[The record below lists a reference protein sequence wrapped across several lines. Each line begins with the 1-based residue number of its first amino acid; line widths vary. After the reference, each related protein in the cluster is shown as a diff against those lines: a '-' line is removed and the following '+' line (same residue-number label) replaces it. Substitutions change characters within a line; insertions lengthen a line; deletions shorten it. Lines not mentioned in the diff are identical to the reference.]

1 MGPPMLATTG
11 PSIGSLPADAAD
23 EDLFR
28 ALRTASPEESERID
42 ALLVA
47 RHSSLVR
54 WIASCYAH
62 RGVEIEE
69 LRQVAFVGLMLAIR
83 RFDSDRGVGFATF
96 ASPTVRGEIQRHFRD
111 RRRLIRLPR
120 RLQELKAALR
130 AAADELVQT
139 LGRWPSPAELAAFLQ
154 VDEKDVREALA
165 AEDTFTLPSIDD
177 SMTEGGGSCL
187 ADVLGGPD
195 PCLDL
200 VVDSHVLRGLLAGL
214 PARDQ
219 QIVQL
224 SFFGDQT
231 QCQIGGRLGI
241 SQMQVSRLLKSALGR
256 LRVQLDAAA

>member
-1 MGPPMLATTG
+1 MLVTVG
-11 PSIGSLPADAAD
+11 RSIGSLPLDAGD
-23 EDLFR
+23 GDLFR
-28 ALRTASPEESERID
+28 ARRTASPAQSERID

-47 RHSSLVR
+47 RHSGLVG
-54 WIASCYAH
+54 WLASCYRG
-62 RGVEIEE
+62 RGVETEE
-69 LRQVAFVGLMLAIR
+69 LRQVAFVGLMLAIH
-83 RFDSDRGVGFATF
+83 RFDPEHGVEFATY

-130 AAADELVQT
+130 AAGDELVQV

-154 VDEKDVREALA
+154 VDEREVREAMT
-165 AEDTFTLPSIDD
+165 AEDTFILPWIDD
-177 SMTEGGGSCL
+177 TVTAVDGARGG
-187 ADVLGGPD
+187 ANLGGPD
-195 PCLDL
+195 PRLDL
-200 VVDSHVLRGLLAGL
+200 VLDSNLLCGLLSEL

-219 QIVQL
+219 QIVVL

-256 LRVQLDAAA
+256 LRDGMDAAA

>member
-1 MGPPMLATTG
+1 MLATIG
-11 PSIGSLPADAAD
+11 RSIGSLPVDAAD

-28 ALRTASPEESERID
+28 ALRTASPEESERIA

-47 RHSSLVR
+47 RHSGLVR
-54 WIASCYAH
+54 WLASSYAR

-83 RFDSDRGVGFATF
+83 RFDSDRGVDFATF

-120 RLQELKAALR
+120 RLQELKAALG
-130 AAADELVQT
+130 AAGDELVQT
-139 LGRWPSPAELAAFLQ
+139 LGRWPRPAELAAFLH
-154 VDEKDVREALA
+154 VDERDVREALA

-177 SMTEGGGSCL
+177 AVTEGAGPGL
-187 ADVLGGPD
+187 ADTLGGPD
-195 PCLDL
+195 ARLDL
-200 VVDSHVLRGLLAGL
+200 VVDSHMLRGLLAGL

-219 QIVQL
+219 EIVQL
-224 SFFGDQT
+224 SFFDDQT

-256 LRVQLDAAA
+256 LRDQMDTAA